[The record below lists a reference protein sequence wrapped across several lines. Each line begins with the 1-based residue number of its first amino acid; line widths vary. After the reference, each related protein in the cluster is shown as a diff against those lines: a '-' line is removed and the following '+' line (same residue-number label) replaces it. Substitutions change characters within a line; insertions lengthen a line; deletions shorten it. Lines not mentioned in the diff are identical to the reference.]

1 MRQRIHRHPF
11 PIAAALLL
19 CLLVLSVHVSVSAE
33 TVIQGMRIEGSG
45 PILEPDAVFWDEV
58 PSTKVNLLAQMVVKP
73 KHLQPAV
80 TEVNVRAVHNGE
92 WVGVLLEWE
101 DATRD
106 DMLYLDSF
114 GDQAAVQFP
123 VSTEAMP
130 SPMMGNPGGRVNV
143 MQWRAAL
150 QRDIEYAELDIKDLY
165 PNALIDVYPDQVL
178 KTVEARAYTG
188 ALGLDNPVSR
198 PHVSPVLDQMSE
210 GWGTMTVKPIQ
221 HADGRGVWKDGTW
234 RVVITRPLWPV
245 TPNAPD
251 LAPGTRTVVG
261 FAIWDG
267 SNREVGARKSWSNWV
282 PFEVAK

>member
-1 MRQRIHRHPF
+1 MSQRVHRHST
-11 PIAAALLL
+11 PIVVVLMWLFLLGMPASL
-19 CLLVLSVHVSVSAE
+19 AAE
-33 TVIQGMRIEGSG
+33 TAIQSVRIEGSG
-45 PILEPDAVFWDEV
+45 PIMDPDAAYWDQA
-58 PSTKVNLLAQMVVKP
+58 PATRVNLVAQMVVKP
-73 KHLQPAV
+73 RHQQPSV
-80 TEVNVRAVHNGE
+80 TELNVRAVHNGQ
-92 WVGVLLEWE
+92 WVGLLLEWT

-150 QRDIEYAELDIKDLY
+150 QRDIEYGELDIKDLY

-234 RVVITRPLWPV
+234 RVVITRPLLPV
-245 TPNAPD
+245 TPDAPD
-251 LAPGTRTVVG
+251 LLPGTQTVAA

-282 PFEVAK
+282 AFEVAK